1 MSEQRAE
8 EATERPEIEN
18 VTPEVARAVMEQ
30 AEREAMVRCQR
41 KIEAALA
48 EGGFRLQVVQVYV
61 DGQPQPPQV
70 RLVRAQ
76 PQ

>member
-8 EATERPEIEN
+8 QAAERPEIEN

-41 KIEAALA
+41 KIEQALA
-48 EGGFRLQVVQVYV
+48 EGGFRLQVVQMYV
-61 DGQPQPPQV
+61 DGQAQVPQV

-76 PQ
+76 AQ